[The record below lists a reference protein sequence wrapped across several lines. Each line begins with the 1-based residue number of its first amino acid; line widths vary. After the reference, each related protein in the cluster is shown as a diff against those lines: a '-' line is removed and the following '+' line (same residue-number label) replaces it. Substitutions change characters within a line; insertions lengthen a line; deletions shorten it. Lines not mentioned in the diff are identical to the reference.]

1 MDGAG
6 DVVHVQVQEPLP
18 CAALHLVL
26 HLHKHFS
33 GPAGSAYWLAAAGWR
48 LLAEAYDT
56 RRRCR
61 ETHRAKQAGNR
72 TAMEVSS
79 RQGWMR
85 RTGGEIGGVLGN
97 EKAGREN
104 SQSAGM
110 GPVGEE
116 EAKGP
121 KGVVVGSGPCDAAGD
136 ARSGRGAAQGEGAGT
151 SVARSCSCPDSTWE
165 MTEFTACQA
174 QMANDFARGENPFP
188 VIKHTPWGNSS
199 SACLLASWSASFAMA
214 QSQDQTRTERPR
226 ATRTFPRG
234 DDEKGAVDRVARR
247 TVPRLSRDGLVL
259 RAGPPADLCANT
271 QI

>member
-18 CAALHLVL
+18 CAAPRCTWSCTCTSTY
-26 HLHKHFS
+26 FS
-33 GPAGSAYWLAAAGWR
+33 GPAGSAYWLAAGGCR
-48 LLAEAYDT
+48 LLAEAVDT
-56 RRRCR
+56 RPKVL
-61 ETHRAKQAGNR
+61 RAKQAGNR

-79 RQGWMR
+79 RQGWIR
-85 RTGGEIGGVLGN
+85 RTGSEIGGDLGN
-97 EKAGREN
+97 EKAGRQN
-104 SQSAGM
+104 SQTAGM

-121 KGVVVGSGPCDAAGD
+121 RGVVVGSGPCDAAGD

-151 SVARSCSCPDSTWE
+151 APYSGPPI
-165 MTEFTACQA
+165 ACHH
-174 QMANDFARGENPFP
+174 NGR
-188 VIKHTPWGNSS
+188 
-199 SACLLASWSASFAMA
+199 SWSASFAMA